1 MEILRKRVV
10 SPIDTSPLMIFFCFL
25 LLFHWMVSSGDRMMA
40 TPAFASLEGWLG
52 GGQVVVIEGWFFRSL
67 LGGESL
73 LLGRHQF
80 LFFH

>member
-1 MEILRKRVV
+1 VLGIVSVFFWFVLVSKLMEILRKRVV

-52 GGQVVVIEGWFFRSL
+52 GGR
-67 LGGESL
+67 
-73 LLGRHQF
+73 
-80 LFFH
+80 